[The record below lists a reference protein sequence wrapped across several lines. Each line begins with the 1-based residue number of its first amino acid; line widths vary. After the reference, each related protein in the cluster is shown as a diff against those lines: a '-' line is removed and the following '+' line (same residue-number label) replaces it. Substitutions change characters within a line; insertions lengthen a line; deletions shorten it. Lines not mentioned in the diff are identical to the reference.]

1 MTIMHNH
8 PVRVLMWELTRACK
22 LSCLHCPIGAQQ
34 RRSPL
39 ELSTYEAYK
48 TIDQIAQLRP
58 EQFIITGGDPFE
70 RTDLEQLI
78 DYAVRRGVPP
88 ALTVSPTPALNG
100 AAIARLRRSGLSR
113 IIVSLDGATPDRHD
127 AMRGL
132 SGQFASTLQAIR
144 WARSSEL
151 PIEVNTL
158 VTPANVFD
166 LELLSTLLRE
176 LGIVRWNLF
185 FTVPVG
191 GASRADVL
199 PGPEVDRVFDR
210 LMAIGA
216 HAPFEIRTFEAPH
229 FRSFVLLHNLAARN
243 QSIDRFFESTDT
255 NDLLLQASAE
265 TRATTDRNEMLYISH
280 TGELTISPFLPLTAG
295 NVRYAP
301 LTVLQRT
308 GEMFAALRDESNL
321 HGKCGRCEF
330 RRLCGG
336 SRARAYAMTGD
347 LFGSDPLCT
356 YEPGTFATDGSW
368 CHDPLRPETNSLVH

>member
-1 MTIMHNH
+1 MTNMHNH

-58 EQFIITGGDPFE
+58 EQLIITGGDPFE
-70 RTDLEQLI
+70 RTDLEQLV

-88 ALTVSPTPALNG
+88 SLTVSPTPSLTG
-100 AAIARLRRSGLSR
+100 AGITRMRRSGLAR
-113 IIVSLDGATPDRHD
+113 LIVSLDGATPDRHD
-127 AMRGL
+127 AVRGS
-132 SGQFASTLQAIR
+132 SGQFAATLQAIR
-144 WARSSEL
+144 WARTSEL
-151 PIEVNTL
+151 STEVNTL

-166 LELLSTLLRE
+166 LELLGMLLGE

-191 GASRADVL
+191 GATRADVL
-199 PGPEVDRVFDR
+199 PGPEVDRVFNR
-210 LMAIGA
+210 LMAVGA
-216 HAPFEIRTFEAPH
+216 NAPFEIRTFEAPH
-229 FRSFVLLHNLAARN
+229 YRAFVLRRNLAERAD
-243 QSIDRFFESTDT
+243 SLDRFFESTDAS
-255 NDLLLQASAE
+255 DLLLRATAE
-265 TRATTDRNEMLYISH
+265 SRATTDRNEMLYISH
-280 TGELTISPFLPLTAG
+280 TGELTISPFLPLTSG

-308 GEMFAALRDESNL
+308 SEMFAALRDESNL

-330 RRLCGG
+330 RRICGG

-356 YEPGTFATDGSW
+356 YEPGALPTDGRG
-368 CHDPLRPETNSLVH
+368 CHDSFRPETNSRVH